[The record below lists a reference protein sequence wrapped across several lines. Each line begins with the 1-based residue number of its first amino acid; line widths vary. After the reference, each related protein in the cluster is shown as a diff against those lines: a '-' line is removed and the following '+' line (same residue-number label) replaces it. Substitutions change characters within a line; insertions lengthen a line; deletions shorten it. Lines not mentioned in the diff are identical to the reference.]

1 MAEKRTIELE
11 IQDNSK
17 SLKSQYKEAVAELQK
32 VSAQYGE
39 TSKEAIKAAQAAAK
53 LKDQIGFSKDLV
65 DAFNP
70 DAKFKAVEGAVNGV
84 MNGFQA
90 FTGGMA
96 LLGIESDKVEEALL
110 KVQSVMALTQGI
122 NGLMEA
128 KDSFV
133 QLGAAAKNALSGI
146 KTGIAATG
154 IGLLV
159 IALGAVVAYWD
170 DIKAAV
176 GGVSAEQKKLNIDA
190 EKHAASSKKSYE
202 NAQLE
207 ENALRLQ
214 GKSEKEILQIRIN
227 KMNTSIEDEAIRI
240 KGLETVAKL
249 EIEAAERNQKI
260 TKMIIQGALEM
271 GVFMLRVFMKPLDL
285 VIATINKGAELL
297 GYSKVVA
304 MDFNEVLTAVTNAA
318 ANSSSKLLFDPVA
331 VKAESAATIAEA
343 KQGLKQMQSDRDGF
357 LLQMKQGNAAATGS
371 ASSAAKEQ
379 LDITRKMEEETNR
392 LMEEGRAKDLDA
404 LRIKY
409 KYEQQE
415 ADKNFKEGA
424 LKKADYD
431 KLNAQ
436 AVESRKADEKTI
448 NDKYNKLDKDAT
460 IKAAEDKIKLQDEQW
475 YALQKLKN
483 SQQEQ
488 ELLDLQTAY
497 DKEYEAALNNTI
509 LQTELT
515 NKFNKDSAAI
525 NNKYKLEKAAADKL
539 TADAE
544 IANAKAVQEQKQ
556 AIQNQGIEVA
566 LQGVQLIKNV
576 FEKSKGVQK
585 AAVIAESAIGIAK
598 MIIANKLA
606 NAGALATPQA
616 IATSGAAA
624 APVIAL
630 NNISTGIGIAANIA
644 ATAKALKS
652 LGGGSAPN
660 APASG
665 GGGGGASGGSI
676 TPQFNTVGNN
686 GINQLA
692 QLQQQPT
699 MAYVVSGQVTS
710 QQALDRNRAQNSSL

>member
-128 KDSFV
+128 GDSFK

-154 IGLLV
+154 IGLLL
-159 IALGAVVAYWD
+159 IAVGTLYAYWD
-170 DIKAAV
+170 DIKEAV
-176 GGVSAEQKKLNIDA
+176 SGVSDEQTKLNKKTEANLKAADA
-190 EKHAASSKKSYE
+190 KVDSLNKQE
-202 NAQLE
+202 NILK
-207 ENALRLQ
+207 LQ
-214 GKSEKEILQIRIN
+214 GVTEKQILQLKITALNTDITAAEVNLESQKNTLKAQYQAAKANKEILMGII
-227 KMNTSIEDEAIRI
+227 TFISAPILLL
-240 KGLETVAKL
+240 LESV
-249 EIEAAERNQKI
+249 
-260 TKMIIQGALEM
+260 
-271 GVFMLRVFMKPLDL
+271 DL
-285 VIATINKGAELL
+285 VGEALGKNFNLAK
-297 GYSKVVA
+297 GYSQIQSS
-304 MDFNEVLTAVTNAA
+304 A
-318 ANSSSKLLFDPVA
+318 ANLLFDPIGI
-331 VKAESAATIAEA
+331 KTEGEAA
-343 KQGLKQMQSDRDGF
+343 
-357 LLQMKQGNAAATGS
+357 
-371 ASSAAKEQ
+371 
-379 LDITRKMEEETNR
+379 
-392 LMEEGRAKDLDA
+392 
-404 LRIKY
+404 
-409 KYEQQE
+409 
-415 ADKNFKEGA
+415 
-424 LKKADYD
+424 
-431 KLNAQ
+431 
-436 AVESRKADEKTI
+436 
-448 NDKYNKLDKDAT
+448 
-460 IKAAEDKIKLQDEQW
+460 IKAAEDKLLEMKITRAGYELQIKAIEKEGAASSISTASGTAKQIKDITFDLEEERIRLMKDGQQKELDALALQYAKKKKEIEKDETILAKDKTKLLDGLINGQKSDEALINERYRLLEKDKEKQALQDKIKLQDEQW

-566 LQGVQLIKNV
+566 
-576 FEKSKGVQK
+576 
-585 AAVIAESAIGIAK
+585 
-598 MIIANKLA
+598 
-606 NAGALATPQA
+606 
-616 IATSGAAA
+616 
-624 APVIAL
+624 
-630 NNISTGIGIAANIA
+630 
-644 ATAKALKS
+644 
-652 LGGGSAPN
+652 
-660 APASG
+660 
-665 GGGGGASGGSI
+665 
-676 TPQFNTVGNN
+676 
-686 GINQLA
+686 
-692 QLQQQPT
+692 
-699 MAYVVSGQVTS
+699 
-710 QQALDRNRAQNSSL
+710 

>member
-17 SLKSQYKEAVAELQK
+17 SLKTQYKEAVAELQK
-32 VSAQYGE
+32 MSTQYGE
-39 TSKEAIKAAQAAAK
+39 TSKEAVKAAKAAAD
-53 LKDQIGFSKDLV
+53 LKDQIAFSKDLV

-96 LLGIESDKVEEALL
+96 LLGVESDKVEEALL

-128 KDSFV
+128 GDSFK
-133 QLGAAAKNALSGI
+133 QLGAAAKSALSGI
-146 KTGIAATG
+146 KAGIAATG
-154 IGLLV
+154 IGLLL
-159 IALGAVVAYWD
+159 IAVGTLYAYWD
-170 DIKAAV
+170 DIKEAV
-176 GGVSAEQKKLNIDA
+176 SGVSKEQTALNKKTEANLKAADAKVDLLNKQDNILKLQGKTEKQILQIKLAALDIDIAAAEVNLKSQKTTLNAQYQSAKANKEILIGIMNFLNAPLKLLLGTIEMVGKAMGKEFHLIEAFNIAQNDTANLIFDPAGIKA
-190 EKHAASSKKSYE
+190 EGEAAIKEAEVKLVEMKNTRAGYEIQIKAIEQQGAASSIS
-202 NAQLE
+202 
-207 ENALRLQ
+207 
-214 GKSEKEILQIRIN
+214 
-227 KMNTSIEDEAIRI
+227 
-240 KGLETVAKL
+240 
-249 EIEAAERNQKI
+249 
-260 TKMIIQGALEM
+260 
-271 GVFMLRVFMKPLDL
+271 
-285 VIATINKGAELL
+285 
-297 GYSKVVA
+297 
-304 MDFNEVLTAVTNAA
+304 TA
-318 ANSSSKLLFDPVA
+318 S
-331 VKAESAATIAEA
+331 
-343 KQGLKQMQSDRDGF
+343 G
-357 LLQMKQGNAAATGS
+357 
-371 ASSAAKEQ
+371 AAKEIK
-379 LDITRKMEEETNR
+379 DITFDLEEERIR
-392 LMEEGRAKDLDA
+392 LMKDGQQKELDA
-404 LRIKY
+404 LALQYARKKKEIEKDDTILAKDKAKLLEGLITGQKSDEALINEKY
-409 KYEQQE
+409 RQLE
-415 ADKNFKEGA
+415 KEKEKQA
-424 LKKADYD
+424 L
-431 KLNAQ
+431 Q
-436 AVESRKADEKTI
+436 
-448 NDKYNKLDKDAT
+448 
-460 IKAAEDKIKLQDEQW
+460 DKIKLQDEQW

-488 ELLDLQTAY
+488 ELLDLQIAY
-497 DKEYEAALNNTI
+497 DKEYEAAVNNET
-509 LQTELT
+509 LQKELT
-515 NKFNKDSAAI
+515 DKFNKDSAAI
-525 NNKYKLEKAAADKL
+525 NKKYTDEKAAADKL
-539 TADAE
+539 AADAE
-544 IANAKAVQEQKQ
+544 IATAKAVAEQKQ

-660 APASG
+660 APAA
-665 GGGGGASGGSI
+665 GGGGGAGGGGSI